1 MIFGNDS
8 AYQTYRILIA
18 VFCTLG
24 MFAGTSRFR
33 ENRIRNLLLFS
44 GYALYT
50 IVFSFLCIRFFGFL
64 SFLRSSIFTISVP
77 GVIITYMIADTT
89 VSKHIFCTLS
99 HLVAS
104 VYLIV
109 SVTLLN
115 RLFSGSTI
123 TNLLLLL
130 SAYLVTILLELIFI
144 RNAFLNIADMVDG
157 SWRVLAPIPC
167 SFFLLAMAIV
177 VFPEHYTQNSSFLI
191 LFFLSGAVF
200 IIIYFAIFQ
209 YLRLQYQYRVEEQN
223 REIMNLQM
231 GNIRKQAKDT
241 ERKAEAMEKT
251 RRDIRQLL
259 SNVATLA
266 MEGNTGAILDYMKE
280 VSAEIVHAAP
290 VRYCSDPILNA
301 TLSTYFSRA
310 QQAGITVE
318 KSISLPETLSVD
330 SAELSICFANAL
342 ENAIHACE
350 KLPANERKII
360 IRCIHKPQ
368 LMFEIENPYHGQISF
383 RKNGL
388 PRRQDSTHGVGT
400 RSIMAFCEKQ
410 NAFYSFS
417 ASDGWFKLLITL

>member
-1 MIFGNDS
+1 
-8 AYQTYRILIA
+8 
-18 VFCTLG
+18 

-177 VFPEHYTQNSSFLI
+177 VFPD
-191 LFFLSGAVF
+191 
-200 IIIYFAIFQ
+200 
-209 YLRLQYQYRVEEQN
+209 
-223 REIMNLQM
+223 
-231 GNIRKQAKDT
+231 RK
-241 ERKAEAMEKT
+241 
-251 RRDIRQLL
+251 
-259 SNVATLA
+259 
-266 MEGNTGAILDYMKE
+266 
-280 VSAEIVHAAP
+280 
-290 VRYCSDPILNA
+290 
-301 TLSTYFSRA
+301 
-310 QQAGITVE
+310 
-318 KSISLPETLSVD
+318 SV
-330 SAELSICFANAL
+330 
-342 ENAIHACE
+342 
-350 KLPANERKII
+350 
-360 IRCIHKPQ
+360 
-368 LMFEIENPYHGQISF
+368 G
-383 RKNGL
+383 
-388 PRRQDSTHGVGT
+388 
-400 RSIMAFCEKQ
+400 
-410 NAFYSFS
+410 
-417 ASDGWFKLLITL
+417 